1 MAIETHP
8 ERAEPA
14 GSGPQIGGPGGVLRP
29 WWLRPGVHIGVIGAA
44 VGYILGHLLGNFL
57 SSAYQQNALSDSN
70 DIPIVLGYA
79 LGTIGWLAGL
89 GVFNDLGRQMLG
101 KPLLAEVRRGAGE
114 VGLSKYFRYTLD
126 HKVVGIQYLYG
137 MIAYFLTGGL
147 FAMAIR
153 SELLSPSYHLIG
165 PNQYLMVVGEHGTMM
180 MMMMSSVILGPFGQY
195 FGPLLIGS
203 KRVAFPRLEALGFWL
218 TPAAYVILLSAVL
231 FGGFPTGWTGYEP
244 LATQARQG
252 EDAYFF
258 AFGLMGISMILAGFN
273 MIVTIINY
281 RAPGMRWSRLP
292 MFVWSMFTVSFLQVL
307 AVPVLV
313 GACYMGLM
321 DRTFQTAFFE
331 NQLGGSSFLYEDLF
345 WFFGHPE
352 VYILALPGFGVVAE
366 VIAVF
371 CRKPLFGYKI
381 AAAGMLGVGILSFFV
396 WQHHLFVSGINPDMR
411 PLFML
416 TTELISI
423 PTGFIFLVAM
433 GTFWKAKIRFSI
445 PMLFALAFYF
455 NFLIGGISGVF
466 LSDVPADT
474 TEHGSFFVMAHFHYT
489 IMGGL
494 IFAFMAGIYYWL
506 PKMTGIKLNEKLG
519 KLHFWTMFIFFNTT
533 FLPLFALGLMG
544 MPRRVFEYAR
554 NLETLNDWVSIS
566 AFCLGGSILIFLI
579 NFVMSMLFWREPE
592 VGNPWRARSL
602 EWQVSTPPPPE
613 NFKRVPVI
621 LSGPYDYGVQGRAAG
636 GRPRPAARRHR
647 RGLRGRARRGGV
659 TMTDMTASPAPA
671 SQEAAL
677 AAEDEGFYHE
687 SALNAAWTGSRLAIG
702 GLAFLFGSFVFAYFY
717 LRSLDSEGRWQGSG
731 FTHPSLWMGTTIML
745 LAVLSAST
753 HYFVLQR
760 IKAGHKQTW
769 QIGGLIAPRPRPG
782 RGRDAGLHAARPAVQ
797 AGQLR
802 VLQRLRR
809 LLPGLPGHP
818 VRRAALAGDAAR
830 QVQVHPG
837 PVVRR
842 TAAHVH

>member
-1 MAIETHP
+1 MAIETQP
-8 ERAEPA
+8 ERAEPT
-14 GSGPQIGGPGGVLRP
+14 GRGPQPAGAAARP
-29 WWLRPGVHIGVIGAA
+29 WWMRPGAHTGVIGA
-44 VGYILGHLLGNFL
+44 VIGYFLGHWLGNFL
-57 SSAYQQNALSDSN
+57 GGDYARSSLSDTN
-70 DIPIVLGYA
+70 DVAIVLGYA
-79 LGTIGWLAGL
+79 FAVLGWLAGL
-89 GVFNDLGRQMLG
+89 GVFNDLGRLMLG
-101 KPLLAEVRRGAGE
+101 RPMPEEPRLLGKEE
-114 VGLSKYFRYTLD
+114 PGLGKYFRYTLD

-165 PNQYLMVVGEHGTMM
+165 PEQYLMVVGEHGTMM

-231 FGGFPTGWTGYEP
+231 MGGFPTGWTGYEP
-244 LATQARQG
+244 LATQATQG
-252 EDAYFF
+252 MDAYFF

-313 GACYMGLM
+313 GACYMGLT
-321 DRTFQTAFFE
+321 DRTFQTAFFT
-331 NQLGGSSFLYEDLF
+331 NQLGGSSYLYEDLF

-352 VYILALPGFGVVAE
+352 VYILALPGFGVISE
-366 VIAVF
+366 VVSVF

-396 WQHHLFVSGINPDMR
+396 WQHHLFDSGINPDMR

-423 PTGFIFLVAM
+423 PTGFIFLVGM

-494 IFAFMAGIYYWL
+494 IFAF
-506 PKMTGIKLNEKLG
+506 
-519 KLHFWTMFIFFNTT
+519 F
-533 FLPLFALGLMG
+533 
-544 MPRRVFEYAR
+544 
-554 NLETLNDWVSIS
+554 
-566 AFCLGGSILIFLI
+566 
-579 NFVMSMLFWREPE
+579 
-592 VGNPWRARSL
+592 
-602 EWQVSTPPPPE
+602 
-613 NFKRVPVI
+613 
-621 LSGPYDYGVQGRAAG
+621 GR
-636 GRPRPAARRHR
+636 H
-647 RGLRGRARRGGV
+647 LL
-659 TMTDMTASPAPA
+659 
-671 SQEAAL
+671 L
-677 AAEDEGFYHE
+677 AAEDDRVQTERDVGQGPLLDHVHLLQLHLP
-687 SALNAAWTGSRLAIG
+687 AVVRARPRGHAPPGVRVRAQPGDAQRL
-702 GLAFLFGSFVFAYFY
+702 GLD
-717 LRSLDSEGRWQGSG
+717 LRVPAGRLDPDLPDQLR
-731 FTHPSLWMGTTIML
+731 HVH
-745 LAVLSAST
+745 AVL
-753 HYFVLQR
+753 
-760 IKAGHKQTW
+760 AGT
-769 QIGGLIAPRPRPG
+769 
-782 RGRDAGLHAARPAVQ
+782 RGRQPVAVTQPGMAAVDPAAAGELQ
-797 AGQLR
+797 AGA
-802 VLQRLRR
+802 
-809 LLPGLPGHP
+809 GDP
-818 VRRAALAGDAAR
+818 VRPL
-830 QVQVHPG
+830 
-837 PVVRR
+837 
-842 TAAHVH
+842 

>member
-1 MAIETHP
+1 MAIETQP
-8 ERAEPA
+8 ERAEPTGHGPEPA
-14 GSGPQIGGPGGVLRP
+14 GAAARP
-29 WWLRPGVHIGVIGAA
+29 WWLRPGAHTGLIGAVIG
-44 VGYILGHLLGNFL
+44 YLLGHLLGNWL
-57 SSAYQQNALSDSN
+57 GGDYARSALSDTN
-70 DIPIVLGYA
+70 DVAIVLGYA
-79 LGTIGWLAGL
+79 FAVVGWLAGR
-89 GVFNDLGRQMLG
+89 GVFNDLGRLMLG
-101 KPLLAEVRRGAGE
+101 KPMPEEPRLLGKEE
-114 VGLSKYFRYTLD
+114 PGLGKYFRYTLD

-153 SELLSPSYHLIG
+153 TELLSPTYHIIG
-165 PNQYLMVVGEHGTMM
+165 PEQYLMVVGEHGTMM

-218 TPAAYVILLSAVL
+218 TPAAYVVLLSAVVM
-231 FGGFPTGWTGYEP
+231 GGFPTGWTGYEP
-244 LATQARQG
+244 LALQATQG

-292 MFVWSMFTVSFLQVL
+292 MFVWSMFTVAFLQVL

-313 GACYMGLM
+313 GACFMALA
-321 DRTFQTAFFE
+321 DRTFQTAFFT
-331 NQLGGSSFLYEDLF
+331 NQLGGSSYLYEDLF

-352 VYILALPGFGVVAE
+352 VYILALPGFGIIAE
-366 VIAVF
+366 VISVF
-371 CRKPLFGYKI
+371 CRKPLFGYRI
-381 AAAGMLGVGILSFFV
+381 MGAGMIGVGILSFFV
-396 WQHHLFVSGINPDMR
+396 WQHHLFDSGINPDMR

-423 PTGFIFLVAM
+423 PTGFIFLVGM

-455 NFLIGGISGVF
+455 NFFIGGISGVF

-494 IFAFMAGIYYWL
+494 IFAFMSGIYYWL

-519 KLHFWTMFIFFNTT
+519 RIHFWTMFIFFNTT

-554 NLETLNDWVSIS
+554 NLQTLNDWVSIS
-566 AFCLGGSILIFLI
+566 AFLLGASILIFLI

-602 EWQVSTPPPPE
+602 EWQLSTPPPPE

-621 LSGPYDYGVQGRAAG
+621 LSGPYDYGVKDALPVADLNPPPGVIGAAY
-636 GRPRPAARRHR
+636 
-647 RGLRGRARRGGV
+647 
-659 TMTDMTASPAPA
+659 APA
-671 SQEAAL
+671 DAVEA
-677 AAEDEGFYHE
+677 
-687 SALNAAWTGSRLAIG
+687 
-702 GLAFLFGSFVFAYFY
+702 
-717 LRSLDSEGRWQGSG
+717 
-731 FTHPSLWMGTTIML
+731 
-745 LAVLSAST
+745 
-753 HYFVLQR
+753 
-760 IKAGHKQTW
+760 
-769 QIGGLIAPRPRPG
+769 
-782 RGRDAGLHAARPAVQ
+782 
-797 AGQLR
+797 
-802 VLQRLRR
+802 
-809 LLPGLPGHP
+809 
-818 VRRAALAGDAAR
+818 
-830 QVQVHPG
+830 
-837 PVVRR
+837 
-842 TAAHVH
+842 